1 MSPSA
6 TPATQNYITTCF
18 DAFEKESLCR
28 FPHRHG
34 DGRRKPEHQDET
46 CWSLEQ
52 FVRDC
57 LNFSHFVASKSA
69 FFYEFSHEPRNLLP
83 QNQCFVWGF
92 HQFSSCVLKHHA
104 AIRKK
109 HATRHVRSAAPATK
123 NASSENDAK
132 ILHLPHKKNEFRHVM
147 KHVGMSKYHACHV
160 KRGYATFETSKSDH
174 FCRTRHRHG
183 HSDLIV
189 NGCRRLP
196 TVADGCGRRSG
207 VERARL
213 HTRPPK

>member
-1 MSPSA
+1 MLEPRAVRARLSQFFALCSFKISVFLRVFSWTSKFATSKSMFRVRLPSIFIMCLKTPRRDSQKTRNTTCQKCCPCHEKCIFWKRCKNIA
-6 TPATQNYITTCF
+6 PATQ
-18 DAFEKESLCR
+18 
-28 FPHRHG
+28 
-34 DGRRKPEHQDET
+34 
-46 CWSLEQ
+46 
-52 FVRDC
+52 
-57 LNFSHFVASKSA
+57 
-69 FFYEFSHEPRNLLP
+69 
-83 QNQCFVWGF
+83 
-92 HQFSSCVLKHHA
+92 
-104 AIRKK
+104 
-109 HATRHVRSAAPATK
+109 
-123 NASSENDAK
+123 
-132 ILHLPHKKNEFRHVM
+132 KNEFRHVM